1 MSSKTITS
9 SMVRKYI
16 RPRKSNSRKGDNG
29 KVLVVGGSYM
39 YHGAPILS
47 SLAAL
52 RTGCDLVYTAVPKVN
67 AQATRA
73 ASADLIVI
81 PLADSKLTRG
91 SVNKLLGQIPAGI
104 DSATIG
110 MGLAVQDIEA
120 LKLLV
125 KSLIER
131 DVRLSLDASAL
142 RKEILPIIKAKNVL
156 VTPHASEFERLF
168 GEKIPDNKKTRIS
181 IVEKHAKKNSITIL
195 LKGMDDIITDGTKTL
210 INSKKTPAMTVG
222 GTGDVLSGIAASM
235 LSQNRDVIEAAASAA
250 FVNGQAGKTV
260 QKNLGMHMIAT
271 DLIDVLPLICLL
283 YTSPSPRDKRQS
295 RMPSSA

>member
-67 AQATRA
+67 VQATRA
-73 ASADLIVI
+73 ISADLIVI

-260 QKNLGMHMIAT
+260 QKNLGMHMVAT
-271 DLIDVLPLICLL
+271 DLIDVLPLISK
-283 YTSPSPRDKRQS
+283 TFDRIK
-295 RMPSSA
+295 

>member
-1 MSSKTITS
+1 MSSKVLTTS
-9 SMVRKYI
+9 IIKKYI
-16 RPRKSNSRKGDNG
+16 PSRKLNSRKGDNG

-52 RTGCDLVYTAVPKVN
+52 RAGADLVYTAVPKVN

-73 ASADLIVI
+73 VSPDLIVI

-91 SVNKLLGQIPAGI
+91 AVHKLLGQIPPGI

-110 MGLAVQDIEA
+110 MGLAIPDIEA
-120 LKLLV
+120 LKLLI
-125 KSLIER
+125 KSLVKL

-142 RKEILPIIKAKNVL
+142 RKEILPIIKGKNVL
-156 VTPHASEFERLF
+156 VTPHVGEFERMF
-168 GEKIPDNKKTRIS
+168 GEKIPDNKKIKIS
-181 IVEKHAKKNSITIL
+181 ITEKHAKSNSITIL
-195 LKGMDDIITDGTKTL
+195 LKGADDIITNGTITL

-235 LSQNRDVIEAAASAA
+235 LSRNRCVIESAASAA
-250 FVNGQAGKTV
+250 FLNGQAGKIV
-260 QKNLGMHMIAT
+260 QKQFGMHMIAT
-271 DLIDVLPLICLL
+271 DLIDVLPLI
-283 YTSPSPRDKRQS
+283 SKAFDKIK
-295 RMPSSA
+295 

>member
-250 FVNGQAGKTV
+250 FVNGQAGKIV
-260 QKNLGMHMIAT
+260 QKNLGMHMVAT
-271 DLIDVLPLICLL
+271 DLIDVLPLIAK
-283 YTSPSPRDKRQS
+283 TFDRIK
-295 RMPSSA
+295 

>member
-1 MSSKTITS
+1 MLSKTITS

-16 RPRKSNSRKGDNG
+16 RPRKSNSRKGYNG

-120 LKLLV
+120 
-125 KSLIER
+125 
-131 DVRLSLDASAL
+131 
-142 RKEILPIIKAKNVL
+142 
-156 VTPHASEFERLF
+156 TERLHHLHD
-168 GEKIPDNKKTRIS
+168 G
-181 IVEKHAKKNSITIL
+181 IL
-195 LKGMDDIITDGTKTL
+195 E
-210 INSKKTPAMTVG
+210 SA
-222 GTGDVLSGIAASM
+222 GIA
-235 LSQNRDVIEAAASAA
+235 LGVIVVDGDIRGSRHR
-250 FVNGQAGKTV
+250 
-260 QKNLGMHMIAT
+260 L
-271 DLIDVLPLICLL
+271 CLL
-283 YTSPSPRDKRQS
+283 GGRR
-295 RMPSSA
+295 RRLLLFFLV

>member
-1 MSSKTITS
+1 MASNVLTSNTIK
-9 SMVRKYI
+9 KYI
-16 RPRKSNSRKGDNG
+16 PIRKSNSRKGDNG

-52 RTGCDLVYTAVPKVN
+52 RTGADLVYTAVPKIN

-73 ASADLIVI
+73 ASPVLIVI

-110 MGLAVQDIEA
+110 MGLAVENIEA
-120 LKLLV
+120 LKLLI

-142 RKEILPIIKAKNVL
+142 RKDILPIIKGKNVV
-156 VTPHASEFERLF
+156 VTPHAGEFERLF
-168 GEKIPDNKKTRIS
+168 GEKLSDNKKTRIS
-181 IVEKHAKKNSITIL
+181 IAEKHAKKNTITIL
-195 LKGMDDIITDGTKTL
+195 LKGEDDIITNGTKTL
-210 INSKKTPAMTVG
+210 INSKKTSAMTVG
-222 GTGDVLSGIAASM
+222 GTGDVLSGIVASM
-235 LSQNRDVIEAAASAA
+235 MSRNRNVMEAAASAA
-250 FVNGQAGKTV
+250 FLNGQAGKLI
-260 QKNLGMHMIAT
+260 QKQFGTHMIAT
-271 DLIDVLPLICLL
+271 DLIDVLPLA
-283 YTSPSPRDKRQS
+283 SKVFDKIK
-295 RMPSSA
+295 

>member
-1 MSSKTITS
+1 
-9 SMVRKYI
+9 MVRKYI

-67 AQATRA
+67 VQATRA

-222 GTGDVLSGIAASM
+222 GTGDVLSGIVASM

-250 FVNGQAGKTV
+250 FVNGQAGKLV
-260 QKNLGMHMIAT
+260 QKNLGMHMVAT
-271 DLIDVLPLICLL
+271 DLIDVLPLIAK
-283 YTSPSPRDKRQS
+283 TFDRIK
-295 RMPSSA
+295 

>member
-1 MSSKTITS
+1 MASNVLTS
-9 SMVRKYI
+9 NTVKKYI
-16 RPRKSNSRKGDNG
+16 PIRKSNSRKGDNG

-52 RTGCDLVYTAVPKVN
+52 RTGADLVYTAVPKIN

-73 ASADLIVI
+73 ASPVLIVI

-110 MGLAVQDIEA
+110 MGLAVENIEA
-120 LKLLV
+120 LKLLI

-131 DVRLSLDASAL
+131 DVCLSLDASAL
-142 RKEILPIIKAKNVL
+142 RKDILPIIKGKNVV
-156 VTPHASEFERLF
+156 VTPHAGEFERLF
-168 GEKIPDNKKTRIS
+168 GEKISDNKKTMIS
-181 IVEKHAKKNSITIL
+181 IAEKHAKKNNITIL
-195 LKGMDDIITDGTKTL
+195 LKGEDDIITNGTKTL

-222 GTGDVLSGIAASM
+222 GTGDVLSGIVASM
-235 LSQNRDVIEAAASAA
+235 MSRNRNIMEAAASAA
-250 FVNGQAGKTV
+250 FLNGQAGKLI
-260 QKNLGMHMIAT
+260 QKQFGTHMIAT
-271 DLIDVLPLICLL
+271 DLIDVLPLA
-283 YTSPSPRDKRQS
+283 SKVFDKIK
-295 RMPSSA
+295 

>member
-156 VTPHASEFERLF
+156 VTPHVSEFERLF

-181 IVEKHAKKNSITIL
+181 IVEKHAKKNSVVVL

-260 QKNLGMHMIAT
+260 QKNLGMHMVAT
-271 DLIDVLPLICLL
+271 DLIDALPYI
-283 YTSPSPRDKRQS
+283 SKPFDKIK
-295 RMPSSA
+295 

>member
-39 YHGAPILS
+39 YNGAPILS

-67 AQATRA
+67 VQATRA

-222 GTGDVLSGIAASM
+222 GTGDVLSGISASM

-250 FVNGQAGKTV
+250 FVNGQAGKIV
-260 QKNLGMHMIAT
+260 QKNLGMHMVAT
-271 DLIDVLPLICLL
+271 DLIDALPLISK
-283 YTSPSPRDKRQS
+283 TFDRIK
-295 RMPSSA
+295 

>member
-260 QKNLGMHMIAT
+260 QKNLGMHMVAT
-271 DLIDVLPLICLL
+271 DLIDALPLISK
-283 YTSPSPRDKRQS
+283 TFDRIK
-295 RMPSSA
+295 

>member
-1 MSSKTITS
+1 
-9 SMVRKYI
+9 MVRKYI

-222 GTGDVLSGIAASM
+222 GTGDVLSGIVASM
-235 LSQNRDVIEAAASAA
+235 LSQNRDVVEAAASAA

-260 QKNLGMHMIAT
+260 QKNLGMHMVAT
-271 DLIDVLPLICLL
+271 DLIDALPLISK
-283 YTSPSPRDKRQS
+283 TFDRIK
-295 RMPSSA
+295 

>member
-222 GTGDVLSGIAASM
+222 GTGDVLSGIVASM
-235 LSQNRDVIEAAASAA
+235 LSQNRDVVEAAASAA

-260 QKNLGMHMIAT
+260 QKNLGMHMVAT
-271 DLIDVLPLICLL
+271 DLINALPLISK
-283 YTSPSPRDKRQS
+283 TFDRIK
-295 RMPSSA
+295 

>member
-16 RPRKSNSRKGDNG
+16 RPRKSDSRKGDNG

-67 AQATRA
+67 AQATRT

-195 LKGMDDIITDGTKTL
+195 LKGMDDIITNGTKTL

-222 GTGDVLSGIAASM
+222 GTGDVLSGITASM

-250 FVNGQAGKTV
+250 FVNGQAGKLV
-260 QKNLGMHMIAT
+260 QKNLGTHMVAT
-271 DLIDVLPLICLL
+271 DLIDVLPLIAK
-283 YTSPSPRDKRQS
+283 TFDRIK
-295 RMPSSA
+295 

>member
-222 GTGDVLSGIAASM
+222 GTGDVLSGIVASM
-235 LSQNRDVIEAAASAA
+235 LSQNRDVIEAAASAV
-250 FVNGQAGKTV
+250 FINGQAGKTV
-260 QKNLGMHMIAT
+260 QKNLGMHMVAT
-271 DLIDVLPLICLL
+271 DLIDVLPLISK
-283 YTSPSPRDKRQS
+283 TFDKIK
-295 RMPSSA
+295 

>member
-1 MSSKTITS
+1 MSSKTLTS
-9 SMVRKYI
+9 AMVRKYI
-16 RPRKSNSRKGDNG
+16 RPRKSDSRKGDNG

-250 FVNGQAGKTV
+250 FVNGQAGKLV
-260 QKNLGMHMIAT
+260 QKNLGMHMVAT
-271 DLIDVLPLICLL
+271 DLIDVLPLIAK
-283 YTSPSPRDKRQS
+283 TFDRIK
-295 RMPSSA
+295 